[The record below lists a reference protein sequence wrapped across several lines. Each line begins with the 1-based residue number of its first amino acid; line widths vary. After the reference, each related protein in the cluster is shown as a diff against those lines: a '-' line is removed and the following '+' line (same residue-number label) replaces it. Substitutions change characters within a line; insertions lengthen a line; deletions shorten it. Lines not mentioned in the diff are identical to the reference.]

1 MGLIYKITAPNGKS
15 YIGQTIRSFERRVAE
30 HKNPNSRCPIISR
43 AISKYGPDN
52 MSYEIIENDIPSLE
66 QLNIRERY
74 WIEYYNSFKN
84 GYNLTSGGD
93 GTPGLKPTD
102 EKIRKTRDTLNSKKI
117 ERDGFLGSITVNNG
131 LYLPRYGDNKL
142 SYGYFKTREEAIE
155 VLKRYTEDPVGFIKP
170 GIASRHRGSG
180 SIKKNANKWNATLN
194 SENLGS
200 YNTKEEAEQAIENY
214 RKDPDNFVKPI
225 ITKRVGGSGC
235 ISLKK
240 ETNKWSAWS
249 ACHGEKNGEY
259 LGSYN
264 TKEEAEQVIE
274 NYDKDPDNFVKPC
287 KSKRPRGTGGVSFDK
302 NGNHWRVTYKGKRI
316 GRSKTKAEGE
326 TILDNYLKSLSAV

>member
-1 MGLIYKITAPNGKS
+1 
-15 YIGQTIRSFERRVAE
+15 
-30 HKNPNSRCPIISR
+30 
-43 AISKYGPDN
+43 

-131 LYLPRYGDNKL
+131 LYLPRYGDNIL

-170 GIASRHRGSG
+170 GIAYRHRGSG
-180 SIKKNANKWNATLN
+180 SIQKNANKWNATLN
-194 SENLGS
+194 SE
-200 YNTKEEAEQAIENY
+200 
-214 RKDPDNFVKPI
+214 
-225 ITKRVGGSGC
+225 
-235 ISLKK
+235 
-240 ETNKWSAWS
+240 
-249 ACHGEKNGEY
+249 H

-287 KSKRPRGTGGVSFDK
+287 KSKRPSGTGGVSFDK
-302 NGNHWRVTYKGKRI
+302 NRNHWRVTYKGKRI